1 MKIRTKLVLIFVTL
15 TLSYLV
21 TTFVSVE
28 IIQNQITDT
37 IGFYS
42 VQATKSTL
50 ANIYHRIEGNT
61 NELVSVTDD
70 AEILGFIKN
79 SNSDFEKIENLD
91 DYINKI
97 DNDWQER
104 KDLPIISDILTNDLS
119 VRLLSYQDHFRTHDN
134 KQAFSEIFITNKHGV
149 VIGSTDR
156 TSDYLQSDENWYVG
170 AMSEKNHAW
179 IGQPEYDESS
189 KAYSIDIVTTI
200 KDENG
205 DFVGVIKGVL
215 NLYYLKDD
223 LADLQKNIPY
233 QNTPYIVDPDGYS
246 ILSVDSENLSSFT
259 SDTELKEFGTNL
271 STLAPVK
278 LARVD
283 DSGFLMWSDGTS
295 DKFTTY
301 TAILKLEYP
310 EKLGWILL
318 LDFEKNEIMAPLI
331 NLQDTLVV
339 IGIIISMASG
349 IVGYYFARNIS
360 NPIESLYVAANNMGR
375 GNLDQQVMVHSKD
388 EIGKLCES
396 FNAMSKDVKR
406 KIELEKELAI
416 AQKQVKDE
424 KLLAVGEL
432 SSRIAHDLRNP
443 LSTIRNSCELLSRTR
458 DAQDDKS
465 KRYISLI
472 QRSVNRMSHQIDDVL
487 DYVRTTPAD
496 KKAES
501 CLSAIKS
508 VIDLN
513 PPPENIKMEI
523 SKQDLMVVFDAQ
535 KIEVVFTNILR
546 NAVQAIGNKGGT
558 ININVSQQPGRAIIE
573 FADSGQGIADGDLPR
588 IFDPLFTTKQEGTGL
603 GLSSCKNIVEQHGG
617 KIEVLLNPT
626 RFQICLPM

>member
-1 MKIRTKLVLIFVTL
+1 MA
-15 TLSYLV
+15 LSYLV

-50 ANIYHRIEGNT
+50 ANVYHGIGEKT
-61 NELVSVTDD
+61 NELVSITNA
-70 AEILGFIKN
+70 AEILDFIKN

-91 DYINKI
+91 GYIDKI
-97 DNDWQER
+97 DNDWKEG
-104 KDLPIISDILTNDLS
+104 KDLPIISNILTNDLS
-119 VRLLSYQDHFRTHDN
+119 IHLQSYQNHFWTYDN
-134 KQAFSEIFITNKHGV
+134 EQAFSEIFITNKHGTI
-149 VIGSTDR
+149 IGSTDR
-156 TSDYLQSDENWYVG
+156 TSDYLQSDEDWYVG
-170 AMSEKNHAW
+170 GISEKNHAW
-179 IGQPEYDESS
+179 LGQPKYDESS

-205 DFVGVIKGVL
+205 NFAGIIKGVL
-215 NLYYLKDD
+215 NLHYLKND
-223 LADLQKNIPY
+223 LAELQENIPY
-233 QNTPYIVDPDGYS
+233 RNTPYLVDQDGYS
-246 ILSVDSENLSSFT
+246 ILSVDSKNLALFT
-259 SDTELKEFGTNL
+259 SDVKLKEFGTNL
-271 STLAPVK
+271 SDLAPVK
-278 LARVD
+278 LAQAE
-283 DSGFLMWSDGTS
+283 DSGFLIWSDGTS

-301 TAILKLEYP
+301 ATIPKIEYP

-318 LDFEKNEIMAPLI
+318 MDFEKNEIMAPLM
-331 NLQDTLVV
+331 NLQYTLVV
-339 IGIIISMASG
+339 IGMIIAMASG
-349 IVGYYFARNIS
+349 IVGYYFARTIS
-360 NPIESLYVAANNMGR
+360 NPIELLYVAANNMGK
-375 GNLDQQVMVHSKD
+375 GNLDQQVMVRSKD

-396 FNAMSKDVKR
+396 FNTMSKDVKR

-443 LSTIRNSCELLSRTR
+443 LTTIRNSCDLLSRTR
-458 DAQDDKS
+458 DAKDDNS

-472 QRSVNRMSHQIDDVL
+472 QRSINRMSHQVDDVL
-487 DYVRTTPAD
+487 NYVRTSPAN
-496 KKAES
+496 KKIES
-501 CLSAIKS
+501 CLSVIKS

-513 PPPENIKMEI
+513 PPPKNIKVAM
-523 SKQDLMVVFDAQ
+523 SKQDLLVVFDAQ
-535 KIEVVFTNILR
+535 KIEVVVINILR
-546 NAVQAIGNKGGT
+546 NAVQAIGNKDGT
-558 ININVSQQPGRAIIE
+558 ININVSQQLGFAVIE
-573 FADSGQGIADGDLPR
+573 FADSGSGIAEDDLSR